1 MKMVISRAYK
11 FHRKIMFLYA
21 LMAC

>member
-1 MKMVISRAYK
+1 MKTITSRAYK
-11 FHRKIMFLYA
+11 LHRKIMFLYA